1 MSTLGD
7 RIRARRKELGL
18 TQTQLG
24 GGNLTKGFISL
35 VEKGR
40 AKPSLE
46 TLLLLAERLDKPV
59 GYFLEPGSLLSTKA
73 VQVAVSCA
81 WIAIKQGDYTQAAER
96 FEEAIRLGR
105 ENQDKDTQAEC
116 YIGLATA
123 LAHLRQFDLAM
134 DNLKRGQ
141 ELTAVSGNSQHLV
154 RVSHVLGVIAYLQ
167 RRFEEAR
174 HHLLEGFRRFQEVA
188 HADLSL
194 GGILL
199 YNLGNTYMELG
210 DHIEA
215 SRWYQEALALVE
227 PTEDLHRLGLVH
239 VQLGVAQ
246 RERGDYDGAI
256 EHLAKAKHLFE
267 VLQDTRLL
275 GWAHNSM
282 GITLLARGNVDEAI
296 THIQTSLRIKE
307 RVGDDPGRARSLTEL
322 GRALTMKGALDEAD
336 AALAEADRLSAKF
349 GDSTEAARI
358 RVAWAR
364 LRSAEGE
371 INDAVGY
378 YEQAIEAFES
388 LKMDSDLANACHELG
403 ELLLEHKRPSE
414 AAPYLARTLRVL
426 RAEKH
431 H

>member
-1 MSTLGD
+1 VSTLGE

-46 TLLLLAERLDKPV
+46 TLLLLAERLQRPV
-59 GYFLEPGSLLSTKA
+59 GYFLEPGSLLSGKA
-73 VQVAVSCA
+73 VRVAVSSA
-81 WIAIKQGDYTQAAER
+81 WIAIKQGDYTLAAER
-96 FEEAIRLGR
+96 FGEALRLGEEHQSHDMR
-105 ENQDKDTQAEC
+105 AEC
-116 YIGLATA
+116 YLGLATA
-123 LAHLRQFDLAM
+123 LAHLRQFDLATQ
-134 DNLKRGQ
+134 NLNAGLALVEAGGDPRQ
-141 ELTAVSGNSQHLV
+141 LV
-154 RVSHVLGVIAYLQ
+154 RVSHVLGLIAYLD
-167 RRFEEAR
+167 RRLDEAR
-174 HHLLEGFRRFQEVA
+174 RHFLEGFRRFQEA
-188 HADLSL
+188 GHADLSL

-199 YNLGNTYMELG
+199 YNLGNTHMELG
-210 DHIEA
+210 DHVEA
-215 SRWYQEALALVE
+215 ARWYREALALVE

-246 RERGDYDGAI
+246 RERGDYDAAI
-256 EHLAKAKHLFE
+256 AHLAKAEHLFE

-282 GITLLARGNVDEAI
+282 GITLLARGSVDEALE
-296 THIQTSLRIKE
+296 HIRASLRIKE
-307 RVGDDPGRARSLTEL
+307 RIGDDPGRARSLTEL
-322 GRALTMKGALDEAD
+322 GRALTMKGALEEAE
-336 AALAEADRLSAKF
+336 AALAEADRLTAKF
-349 GDSTEAARI
+349 HDDTEAARI
-358 RVAWAR
+358 QVAWAR
-364 LRSAEGE
+364 LRAAGAAVD
-371 INDAVGY
+371 DAVGHY
-378 YEQAIEAFES
+378 QRAITAFES
-388 LKMDSDLANACHELG
+388 LGMHTDLANACSELG